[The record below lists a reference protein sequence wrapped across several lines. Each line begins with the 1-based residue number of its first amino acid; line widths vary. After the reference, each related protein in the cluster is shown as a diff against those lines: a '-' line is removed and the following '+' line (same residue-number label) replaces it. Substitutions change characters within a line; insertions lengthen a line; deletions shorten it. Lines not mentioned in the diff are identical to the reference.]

1 MNTPPKQGLRA
12 AQRNALQRIE
22 ELETNLMNVFGAVQQ
37 ALNGT
42 DQRINALAE
51 ILDAVVAEL
60 GAEVVNGRVVEGR
73 KARALEQAEK
83 SKAALAEAVE
93 KGQYR
98 AVEVI
103 TDKTLIVGKELD
115 KEGKEV
121 FPGYVQLAYTSI
133 KPEFQ
138 EKLLGKG
145 VGASFDTESGKF
157 EVTGTYE
164 PVETPERGEVAEAL
178 AQTEGRE

>member
-1 MNTPPKQGLRA
+1 MNTPPKQGIRQ

-37 ALNGT
+37 ALNGS

-60 GAEVVNGRVVEGR
+60 GAETVNARVVEGR
-73 KARALEQAEK
+73 KTRAQENADK

-93 KGQYR
+93 KGQYK

-103 TDKTLIVGKELD
+103 TDKTLILD
-115 KEGKEV
+115 QARV
-121 FPGYVQLAYTSI
+121 P
-133 KPEFQ
+133 
-138 EKLLGKG
+138 
-145 VGASFDTESGKF
+145 
-157 EVTGTYE
+157 
-164 PVETPERGEVAEAL
+164 REA
-178 AQTEGRE
+178 RW

>member
-1 MNTPPKQGLRA
+1 MNTPPKQGLRQ

-37 ALNGT
+37 ALNGS
-42 DQRINALAE
+42 DQRVNALAE

-60 GAEVVNGRVVEGR
+60 GPETINTRVVEGR

-93 KGQYR
+93 KGQYK

-121 FPGYVQLAYTSI
+121 FPGYVQLAYSSI

-145 VGASFDTESGKF
+145 VGASFETESGKF
-157 EVTGTYE
+157 DVTGTYE
-164 PVETPERGEVAEAL
+164 AVEAPVAPEVAEGQ
-178 AQTEGRE
+178 AQ